1 MATDFREFL
10 RSSKTSEPVQKQK
23 VTAQPQVVENKHVGF
38 GPTDRAEILKE
49 KTAMFCKK
57 FGDFGM
63 DSLDD
68 FFKEH
73 VERMLGTSI
82 TETTTVASRKPN
94 AVMPQK
100 KMNLA
105 DHASAILD
113 GTEFDPSNANLPTA
127 PIVENEGIPIVKPV
141 AQNDIMSKAMALLD

>member
-10 RSSKTSEPVQKQK
+10 KSSATLESVQKPR
-23 VTAQPQVVENKHVGF
+23 VTAQPKAVVENKQTGF
-38 GPTDRAEILKE
+38 GPIDRVEILKE

-73 VERMLGTSI
+73 VERMLGSSI
-82 TETTTVASRKPN
+82 TETTKTKMPN
-94 AVMPQK
+94 PVVPK
-100 KMNLA
+100 KNMNLA
-105 DHASAILD
+105 EHASAILD
-113 GTEFDPSNANLPTA
+113 CTEFDPSNANLPTA

-141 AQNDIMSKAMALLD
+141 EQNDIMSKAMALLD